1 MKKILFSFLC
11 FLQGQN
17 TYQGQVTFD
26 YDGTESGVFSSTLQD
41 STISGFSLNQT
52 DGDSSSFLI
61 ASVTQQDDNEF
72 DLFLA
77 VLQDTSYPLEPRI
90 WEIPGEGDEDNPLS
104 LESLVV
110 FLPRLDSSIVD
121 ELLDIFSGTATS
133 DDSSDVLANLFG
145 SLSNSLYLGLQGELG
160 IETVTD
166 SSVIGSFNAVLIK
179 PAFYFPPHTI
189 SITNGEFQFF
199 DVELPVL
206 NSTIENGFSP
216 NYFEISSV
224 YPNPFKSATI
234 IEVFTNS
241 NSGNASLYI
250 VDIKGKKVETIFNEK
265 MEAGKHLFSWNSN
278 QNPSGIYF
286 SVLKTNNSIKTK
298 KLMLIK

>member
-1 MKKILFSFLC
+1 MKRILFSFLC

-41 STISGFSLNQT
+41 SIIFGFSLNQI

-61 ASVTQQDDNEF
+61 ASVTQQDNNEF

-77 VLQDTSYPLEPRI
+77 VLQDTSYPLEPRV
-90 WEIPGEGDEDNPLS
+90 WDIPGEGDEDNPLS

-121 ELLDIFSGTATS
+121 ELLDIFSGTATD
-133 DDSSDVLANLFG
+133 DDSSDALTSLFG
-145 SLSNSLYLGLQGELG
+145 SLSNSLYLGLQGELE
-160 IETVTD
+160 IEAVTD

-199 DVELPVL
+199 DVELPML
-206 NSTIENGFSP
+206 NSTIENGSST
-216 NYFEISSV
+216 NYFEIRSV
-224 YPNPFKSATI
+224 YPNPFNSATN
-234 IEVFTNS
+234 IEVLINS
-241 NSGNASLYI
+241 NNENTSLCI
-250 VDIKGKKVETIFNEK
+250 VDITGKEVQTIFNEK
-265 MEAGKHLFSWNSN
+265 VETGRHLFNWNSN

-286 SVLKTNNSIKTK
+286 SVLKTNNSIRTK

>member
-1 MKKILFSFLC
+1 MHS
-11 FLQGQN
+11 QS
-17 TYQGQVTFD
+17 TYQGQITFE
-26 YDGTESGVFSSTLQD
+26 YSGTENGSFTSTLGD

-121 ELLDIFSGTATS
+121 ELLDIFSGTATG
-133 DDSSDVLANLFG
+133 DDSSDVLTNLFS
-145 SLSNSLYLGLQGELG
+145 SLSNSLYLGLQGELE

-166 SSVIGSFNAVLIK
+166 SSVIGLFNAVLIK

-199 DVELPVL
+199 DVDLPVL
-206 NSTIENGFSP
+206 NSTIENGSSP

-224 YPNPFKSATI
+224 YPNPFNSATN
-234 IEVFTNS
+234 IEVLINS
-241 NSGNASLYI
+241 SSINTSLYI
-250 VDIKGKKVETIFNEK
+250 VDITGKKVQTIFNEK
-265 MEAGKHLFSWNSN
+265 MEAGRHLFNWNSN

-286 SVLKTNNSIKTK
+286 SVLETNESIKAK

>member
-1 MKKILFSFLC
+1 MKRILFSFLC

-52 DGDSSSFLI
+52 NGDSSSFLI
-61 ASVTQQDDNEF
+61 ASVTQQDNNEF
-72 DLFLA
+72 DLFLV
-77 VLQDTSYPLEPRI
+77 VLQDTSYPIEPRV

-104 LESLVV
+104 LESLVI
-110 FLPRLDSSIVD
+110 FLPKLDSSIVD
-121 ELLDIFSGTATS
+121 ELLDIFSGAANGN
-133 DDSSDVLANLFG
+133 DSSDVLTNLLS
-145 SLSNSLYLGLQGELG
+145 SLSNSLYLGLQGELE
-160 IETVTD
+160 IEAVTD
-166 SSVIGSFNAVLIK
+166 SSVIGSFNTVLIK

-206 NSTIENGFSP
+206 NSTIENDSYL
-216 NYFEISSV
+216 NYFEISSI
-224 YPNPFKSATI
+224 YPNPFNSATN
-234 IEVFTNS
+234 IEILINS
-241 NSGNASLYI
+241 NSGNASLCI

>member
-1 MKKILFSFLC
+1 
-11 FLQGQN
+11 
-17 TYQGQVTFD
+17 
-26 YDGTESGVFSSTLQD
+26 
-41 STISGFSLNQT
+41 
-52 DGDSSSFLI
+52 
-61 ASVTQQDDNEF
+61 
-72 DLFLA
+72 
-77 VLQDTSYPLEPRI
+77 
-90 WEIPGEGDEDNPLS
+90 
-104 LESLVV
+104 
-110 FLPRLDSSIVD
+110 
-121 ELLDIFSGTATS
+121 
-133 DDSSDVLANLFG
+133 
-145 SLSNSLYLGLQGELG
+145 LGLQGELE
-160 IETVTD
+160 IEAVTD

-224 YPNPFKSATI
+224 YPNPFNSATN

-241 NSGNASLYI
+241 NSGNASLCI

>member
-1 MKKILFSFLC
+1 MKKVFFLLSSILFS
-11 FLQGQN
+11 QN
-17 TYQGQVTFD
+17 TYQGQVLFE
-26 YDGTESGVFSSTLQD
+26 YSGTENGSFTSTLID
-41 STISGFSLNQT
+41 STISGFSLSQT

-104 LESLVV
+104 LESLVI
-110 FLPRLDSSIVD
+110 FLPKLDSSIVD
-121 ELLDIFSGTATS
+121 EFLDIFSGTATG
-133 DDSSDVLANLFG
+133 DDSSDVLTNLFS
-145 SLSNSLYLGLQGELG
+145 SLSNSLYLGLQGELE

-166 SSVIGSFNAVLIK
+166 SSVYGSFNAVLIK

-206 NSTIENGFSP
+206 NSTVENKPSP
-216 NYFEISSV
+216 NYFEISSI
-224 YPNPFKSATI
+224 YPNPFNSATS
-234 IEVFTNS
+234 IEVLINS
-241 NSGNASLYI
+241 KNVNASLYI
-250 VDIKGKKVETIFNEK
+250 VDIKGKKVQTIFNGK
-265 MEAGKHLFSWNSN
+265 METGRHLFNWNPN
-278 QNPSGIYF
+278 QNPSSIYF
-286 SVLKTNNSIKTK
+286 SVLKTSNSIKTK

>member
-1 MKKILFSFLC
+1 MHS
-11 FLQGQN
+11 QS
-17 TYQGQVTFD
+17 TYQGQITFE
-26 YDGTESGVFSSTLQD
+26 YSGTENGLFTSSLED

-52 DGDSSSFLI
+52 DGDSASFLI

-77 VLQDTSYPLEPRI
+77 VLQDTSFPLEPRI

-121 ELLDIFSGTATS
+121 ELLDIFSGTDAG
-133 DDSSDVLANLFG
+133 DDSSDVLTNLFS
-145 SLSNSLYLGLQGELG
+145 SLSNSLYLGLQGELE

-166 SSVIGSFNAVLIK
+166 SSVIGLFNAVLIK

-189 SITNGEFQFF
+189 SIANGEFQFF

-206 NSTIENGFSP
+206 NSTVENKSFP
-216 NYFEISSV
+216 NYFEISSI
-224 YPNPFKSATI
+224 YPNPFNSATN
-234 IEVFTNS
+234 IEVLINS
-241 NSGNASLYI
+241 SSINTSLYI
-250 VDIKGKKVETIFNEK
+250 VDITGKKVQTIFNEK
-265 MEAGKHLFSWNSN
+265 MEAGIHIFNWNSN

-286 SVLKTNNSIKTK
+286 SVLETNESIKAK

>member
-1 MKKILFSFLC
+1 MKKVFFLLLGILYS
-11 FLQGQN
+11 QN
-17 TYQGQVTFD
+17 TYQGQVLFE
-26 YDGTESGVFSSTLQD
+26 YSGTENGSFTSTLID
-41 STISGFSLNQT
+41 STISGFSLSQT

-133 DDSSDVLANLFG
+133 DDSSDVLTNLFG

-206 NSTIENGFSP
+206 NSTVENESAP
-216 NYFEISSV
+216 NYFEIGSI
-224 YPNPFKSATI
+224 YPNPFNSATN
-234 IEVFTNS
+234 IEVLISS
-241 NSGNASLYI
+241 NSVKTSLYI
-250 VDIKGKKVETIFNEK
+250 LDITGKKVQTIFNEK
-265 MEAGKHLFSWNSN
+265 MEAGKYLFNWNSN

-286 SVLKTNNSIKTK
+286 SVLKTKNYIKTK

>member
-1 MKKILFSFLC
+1 MKKVFFLLSSILYS
-11 FLQGQN
+11 QN
-17 TYQGQVTFD
+17 TYQGQVLFE
-26 YDGTESGVFSSTLQD
+26 YSGTENGSFTSTLID

-77 VLQDTSYPLEPRI
+77 VLQDTSYPIEPRV
-90 WEIPGEGDEDNPLS
+90 WDIPGEGDEDNPLS
-104 LESLVV
+104 LESLVI
-110 FLPRLDSSIVD
+110 FLPKLDSSIVD
-121 ELLDIFSGTATS
+121 ELLDIFSGTTTG
-133 DDSSDVLANLFG
+133 DDSSDVLTNLFS
-145 SLSNSLYLGLQGELG
+145 SLSNSLYLGLQGELE

-199 DVELPVL
+199 DVDLPVL
-206 NSTIENGFSP
+206 NSTIENGSSP

-224 YPNPFKSATI
+224 YPNPFNSATN

-241 NSGNASLYI
+241 NSGNASLCI
-250 VDIKGKKVETIFNEK
+250 VDINGKKVETIFNEK

-278 QNPSGIYF
+278 QNSSGIYF
-286 SVLKTNNSIKTK
+286 SVLKTNSSIKTK

>member
-1 MKKILFSFLC
+1 MYS
-11 FLQGQN
+11 QN
-17 TYQGQVTFD
+17 TYQGQVLFE
-26 YDGTESGVFSSTLQD
+26 YNGTESGSFTSTLQD
-41 STISGFSLNQT
+41 STISGFSLSQT

-61 ASVTQQDDNEF
+61 ASVTQQDDNQF

-77 VLQDTSYPLEPRI
+77 VLQDTSHPLEPRI

-110 FLPRLDSSIVD
+110 FLPKLDSSIVD
-121 ELLDIFSGTATS
+121 ELLDILSGTATGN
-133 DDSSDVLANLFG
+133 DSSDVLTNLFS
-145 SLSNSLYLGLQGELG
+145 SLSNSLYLGLQGELE

-199 DVELPVL
+199 DVEIPAL
-206 NSTIENGFSP
+206 NSTIENEPSP
-216 NYFEISSV
+216 NYFEISSI
-224 YPNPFKSATI
+224 YPNPFNSATN
-234 IEVFTNS
+234 IEVLINS
-241 NSGNASLYI
+241 SNINTSLYI
-250 VDIKGKKVETIFNEK
+250 VDITGKKVQTIFNDK
-265 MEAGKHLFSWNSN
+265 MEAGKHLFNWNSN

-286 SVLKTNNSIKTK
+286 SVLKTKNSIKTK

>member
-1 MKKILFSFLC
+1 MHS
-11 FLQGQN
+11 QS
-17 TYQGQVTFD
+17 TYQGQITFE
-26 YDGTESGVFSSTLQD
+26 YSGTENGLFTSTLED

-104 LESLVV
+104 LESLVI
-110 FLPRLDSSIVD
+110 FLPKLDSSIVD
-121 ELLDIFSGTATS
+121 ELLDILSGTATG
-133 DDSSDVLANLFG
+133 DDSSDVLTNLFS
-145 SLSNSLYLGLQGELG
+145 SLSSSLYLGLQGDLE

-166 SSVIGSFNAVLIK
+166 SLVSGSFNAVLIK

-206 NSTIENGFSP
+206 NSTVENESSP
-216 NYFEISSV
+216 NYFEISSI
-224 YPNPFKSATI
+224 YPNPFNSATN
-234 IEVFTNS
+234 IEVLINS
-241 NSGNASLYI
+241 NSVNTSLYI
-250 VDIKGKKVETIFNEK
+250 IDITGKKVQTIFNKK
-265 MEAGKHLFSWNSN
+265 MEAGKYLFNWNSN
-278 QNPSGIYF
+278 QNPSGVYF
-286 SVLKTNNSIKTK
+286 SVLETNKSIKTK

>member
-1 MKKILFSFLC
+1 MNKVFFLFLSILCS
-11 FLQGQN
+11 QN
-17 TYQGQVTFD
+17 TYQGQVLFE
-26 YDGTESGVFSSTLQD
+26 YSGTENGSFTSTLID

-77 VLQDTSYPLEPRI
+77 VLQDTSYPIQPRV
-90 WEIPGEGDEDNPLS
+90 WDIPGEGDEDNPLS

-133 DDSSDVLANLFG
+133 DDSSDVLTNLFG

-224 YPNPFKSATI
+224 YPNPFNSATN

-241 NSGNASLYI
+241 NSGNASLCI